1 MRKSES
7 MKESDDI
14 SQAKMVLLAIY
25 RVSQT
30 VGNRIPFEDLVIQAW
45 KDYPDQ
51 FSLRNHPEH
60 PDSYRVYNR
69 IYTTLI
75 TERWLV
81 SLRKQIYRLTDKGI
95 DIARELESR
104 SSVKEKERTTK
115 PTSLTRDEEEF
126 FNHAVRSRALAT
138 WKQNKKTDLID
149 YDARLFFQ
157 FSTGTPVR
165 ERKRKLE
172 NAREAIEKAVALGL
186 PEATALNDLFQF
198 FTKKFPSLF
207 EES

>member
-1 MRKSES
+1 

>member
-1 MRKSES
+1 

-25 RVSQT
+25 RVSQM

-45 KDYPDQ
+45 KDYPEQ

-81 SLRKQIYRLTDKGI
+81 SLRKQVYRLTDKGM
-95 DIARELESR
+95 DIAQGLESR
-104 SSVKEKERTTK
+104 SSVKNKEETIK
-115 PTSLTRDEEEF
+115 PNSLTRDEEEF

-138 WKQNKKTDLID
+138 WKQNKKAYLID

-172 NAREAIEKAVALGL
+172 NARDAIEKAVALGL